1 MARWQRKLL
10 DVQAEFF
17 DESAMIPAHRNS
29 TETVAYGDT
38 HEPDT
43 IKGRE
48 SRAGDH
54 QVMGGLRTCVS
65 CEHDFGRRWRDL
77 MQ

>member
-1 MARWQRKLL
+1 M
-10 DVQAEFF
+10 
-17 DESAMIPAHRNS
+17 
-29 TETVAYGDT
+29 ETVAYGDT
-38 HEPDT
+38 HEPET